1 MGAFLTGLWG
11 KLAAAAA
18 IAGAVLL
25 AVLKIRQGGRDAER
39 AAAAA
44 RATDMRRKGD
54 EVENRVDAAGGVEL
68 DRLRDK
74 WTRPE

>member
-1 MGAFLTGLWG
+1 MLGDLWG
-11 KLAAAAA
+11 KLLAGLA

-39 AAAAA
+39 VDQERRAAELRGKADA
-44 RATDMRRKGD
+44 
-54 EVENRVDAAGGVEL
+54 VENRVDAAGPGEL
-68 DRLRDK
+68 GRLRDK